1 MNKNLESKVLPKF
14 NIVLYQPKIP
24 PNTGNII
31 RLCFNTGAKL
41 HLIKPLGFEITNKT
55 LKRAG
60 LDHYKNVIINQHNS
74 LIECLNM
81 IGKTTVYL
89 ITKFGQT
96 KYCDVSYK
104 IGDTLIFG
112 SETNGLPESLLK
124 KTNNNQKL
132 YIPMLGRSRSLNLSN
147 AVSVNFLNFP
157 TMPCFHPS
165 TLVHLHP
172 DGHKPIHSVQVGDR
186 VKAIHVIDKVET
198 LGYVQEVLCSDR
210 FDNLSRWQNT
220 TFKSNDTGEAFHITH
235 TAQHSFL
242 LKDREGSYAWGN
254 LDTEEERQLRLMQR
268 GTPNASRPMA
278 HRLSDTRLPIV
289 VATNNTDRLTV
300 TGTDITANTGNIVFG
315 TASKG
320 VYLGVTSATA
330 ANLLDDYEEGS
341 ADVKLRVEGRGDS
354 SVAGTRSSSYT
365 KIGNR
370 VFVRFYMNITS
381 ATGTASNRQMQIFN
395 LPFTSV
401 DAYGTSAYGALG
413 GLEANADKFFQIV
426 IDNNS
431 TTGQIQEW
439 DGIQGDN
446 FSDHFD
452 TSQVHIEFNY
462 ETA

>member
-1 MNKNLESKVLPKF
+1 DTSITADTDDQIDFKVGGSDKVVIKSDGDVGIGITSPTRKLDVDGDIKTDAKVRVQ
-14 NIVLYQPKIP
+14 NAT
-24 PNTGNII
+24 TGV
-31 RLCFNTGAKL
+31 GDSD
-41 HLIKPLGFEITNKT
+41 G
-55 LKRAG
+55 G
-60 LDHYKNVIINQHNS
+60 
-74 LIECLNM
+74 
-81 IGKTTVYL
+81 YL
-89 ITKFGQT
+89 QM
-96 KYCDVSYK
+96 S
-104 IGDTLIFG
+104 
-112 SETNGLPESLLK
+112 SN
-124 KTNNNQKL
+124 KL
-132 YIPMLGRSRSLNLSN
+132 YL
-147 AVSVNFLNFP
+147 VNY
-157 TMPCFHPS
+157 
-165 TLVHLHP
+165 
-172 DGHKPIHSVQVGDR
+172 
-186 VKAIHVIDKVET
+186 E
-198 LGYVQEVLCSDR
+198 
-210 FDNLSRWQNT
+210 
-220 TFKSNDTGEAFHITH
+220 NDDA
-235 TAQHSFL
+235 
-242 LKDREGSYAWGN
+242 
-254 LDTEEERQLRLMQR
+254 
-268 GTPNASRPMA
+268 
-278 HRLSDTRLPIV
+278 V